1 MVGQT
6 STATRFL
13 YQPQLGHTTWGSL
26 ADPHRGQSERAGS
39 ESRHAPARWLR
50 AFDFDRFFLGT
61 AIVRKPLVG
70 NSAGPGLRRRAMRP
84 RP

>member
-61 AIVRKPLVG
+61 AIVRNL
-70 NSAGPGLRRRAMRP
+70 SWEQLGPGLRRRAMQP